1 MKQIHISSS
10 NRGGR
15 VVIHI
20 GPHKTGST
28 AIQSSLNS
36 DVYRK
41 SLVSDNYILLP
52 VQHGFTMKKVLKNC
66 FDGYCPDNVI
76 QQIRKAKKN
85 KLSKNIV
92 ISSEQ
97 FDYYRPIE
105 KIQSFLDDFHSIQI
119 VVVYRRFYE
128 WLPSQY
134 SQMRRGQW
142 HDWQTRGKGK
152 VPDNLVTF
160 IAKRGIQDLFKNER
174 YSINAYNNYKD
185 HFNTSWLNF
194 HDGDIVKSFFCS
206 AVLNAPKT
214 CSVKSTQ
221 DIKLKNTSP
230 KMKLA
235 YDEIVTA
242 AYDAGLL
249 NGTAISRKDARLFL
263 NKYQQNHIMDE
274 LPKICL
280 PEGMLKELLTIS
292 IEAEREYY
300 STLQYT
306 NSSTVQHEEEE
317 ELIQKFEIMK
327 SENAFCSINTTH
339 VLADPK
345 WRKALAEMSRL

>member
-1 MKQIHISSS
+1 
-10 NRGGR
+10 
-15 VVIHI
+15 
-20 GPHKTGST
+20 
-28 AIQSSLNS
+28 
-36 DVYRK
+36 
-41 SLVSDNYILLP
+41 
-52 VQHGFTMKKVLKNC
+52 
-66 FDGYCPDNVI
+66 
-76 QQIRKAKKN
+76 
-85 KLSKNIV
+85 
-92 ISSEQ
+92 
-97 FDYYRPIE
+97 
-105 KIQSFLDDFHSIQI
+105 
-119 VVVYRRFYE
+119 
-128 WLPSQY
+128 
-134 SQMRRGQW
+134 MRRGQW

-249 NGTAISRKDARLFL
+249 NGTAISRKDALGF
-263 NKYQQNHIMDE
+263 
-274 LPKICL
+274 
-280 PEGMLKELLTIS
+280 
-292 IEAEREYY
+292 
-300 STLQYT
+300 
-306 NSSTVQHEEEE
+306 
-317 ELIQKFEIMK
+317 F
-327 SENAFCSINTTH
+327 
-339 VLADPK
+339 
-345 WRKALAEMSRL
+345 

>member
-1 MKQIHISSS
+1 MVFETESKEQLPLRAVGIVLLCINIFLAQRLLVLLEPRSYFIEHKLPKLKQIHISSS

-36 DVYRK
+36 DVYRE

-105 KIQSFLDDFHSIQI
+105 KIQSFLDDFRSIQI

-142 HDWQTRGKGK
+142 HGWQT
-152 VPDNLVTF
+152 LT
-160 IAKRGIQDLFKNER
+160 
-174 YSINAYNNYKD
+174 
-185 HFNTSWLNF
+185 
-194 HDGDIVKSFFCS
+194 
-206 AVLNAPKT
+206 
-214 CSVKSTQ
+214 
-221 DIKLKNTSP
+221 
-230 KMKLA
+230 
-235 YDEIVTA
+235 
-242 AYDAGLL
+242 
-249 NGTAISRKDARLFL
+249 LFL
-263 NKYQQNHIMDE
+263 
-274 LPKICL
+274 P
-280 PEGMLKELLTIS
+280 
-292 IEAEREYY
+292 
-300 STLQYT
+300 
-306 NSSTVQHEEEE
+306 
-317 ELIQKFEIMK
+317 
-327 SENAFCSINTTH
+327 TTKRF
-339 VLADPK
+339 AG
-345 WRKALAEMSRL
+345 